1 MSDHYGKYLKYKT
14 KYLNLKNLL
23 QVSGAHPNKGKKCL
37 GKGKS
42 VNATGKPKTD
52 QIVNAYAGCT
62 NTSMN
67 KESLIEMKAKLDK
80 YSGKNQLEQVKLLK
94 SKNYDITQLRTAG
107 YDLKS
112 LKEAGF
118 GLSAFADL
126 KLTFNVTRKD
136 VIKLCFPE
144 DDAMNL
150 LFKKK

>member
-1 MSDHYGKYLKYKT
+1 
-14 KYLNLKNLL
+14 
-23 QVSGAHPNKGKKCL
+23 
-37 GKGKS
+37 
-42 VNATGKPKTD
+42 
-52 QIVNAYAGCT
+52 
-62 NTSMN
+62 MN

-136 VIKLCFPE
+136 VIKLGFPE